1 MKTFI
6 AALVLAGLVAFP
18 AFAQSYDPDLGT
30 GNIAP
35 YSASTP
41 YSANVA
47 QPGSAGA
54 ARVPGGFGSAAK
66 AYGAVTPSGTPGAAN
81 SGNQSA
87 SARDTALR
95 ECSVLERSFNGVGG
109 NQDRWGAQAVT
120 LYRSCMM
127 QHGQPE

>member
-54 ARVPGGFGSAAK
+54 ARVPGGAGSAAA
-66 AYGAVTPSGTPGAAN
+66 AYAAVTPFGTPGAAN
-81 SGNQSA
+81 GGNQST

-95 ECSVLERSFNGVGG
+95 ECSAISRRYQQTTWANMEIQQHR
-109 NQDRWGAQAVT
+109 T
-120 LYRSCMM
+120 CMA

>member
-6 AALVLAGLVAFP
+6 ATLALVSLFAFP

-35 YSASTP
+35 YSASTT
-41 YSANVA
+41 YSGNVA
-47 QPGSAGA
+47 QGGNSLVAL
-54 ARVPGGFGSAAK
+54 VPGGPGAPPPASA
-66 AYGAVTPSGTPGAAN
+66 AVTPFGTPAA
-81 SGNQSA
+81 GNHSA

-95 ECSVLERSFNGVGG
+95 ECSVISRRFQQTTWANMDIYQHRV
-109 NQDRWGAQAVT
+109 
-120 LYRSCMM
+120 CMT